1 MKESFPCTRGM
12 FETATIS
19 GLLPILMLKIAFLS
33 GSSKHGND
41 FLALVL
47 SNCVAATQE
56 MFPSALVYL
65 VRKNPFKS
73 SFKMATKSIEMT

>member
-1 MKESFPCTRGM
+1 MKDSFAFTRGM
-12 FETATIS
+12 FETAIIS
-19 GLLPILMLKIAFLS
+19 GLLPSLTLKIAFLS

-41 FLALVL
+41 FLAL

-56 MFPSALVYL
+56 MFPSVLVYL

-73 SFKMATKSIEMT
+73 SFKIATKSIEMT

>member
-1 MKESFPCTRGM
+1 MKDSFAFTRGM
-12 FETATIS
+12 FETAIIS
-19 GLLPILMLKIAFLS
+19 GLLPSLTLKIAFLS

-56 MFPSALVYL
+56 MFPSVLVYL